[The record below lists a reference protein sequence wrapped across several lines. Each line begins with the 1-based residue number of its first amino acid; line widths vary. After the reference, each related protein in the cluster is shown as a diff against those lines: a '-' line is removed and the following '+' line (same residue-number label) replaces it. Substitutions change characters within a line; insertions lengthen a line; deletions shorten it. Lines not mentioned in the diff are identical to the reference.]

1 MGTVIY
7 EISTSLDGFT
17 TAADPTMEE
26 PMGVGGQ
33 QLFAWASGPDEAGK
47 RLLLASG
54 QRTGASIAG
63 RRTYDTSIADW
74 KADWPGGDLRTP
86 TFIVSHTIPD
96 DVPEGGVYTFVSS
109 PLEAV
114 EAARQVAGDR
124 SVDVFSSSIGNELLR
139 PGPWTR
145 SVCMSPRCC
154 SGPGQPCSRACR
166 DTSSSSSSVWNRPR
180 RRPICDT
187 ASSHSPAERQG
198 SLAETRTL
206 RHDRT
211 MRSGH
216 MVIG

>member
-1 MGTVIY
+1 MGKVIY

-139 PGPWTR
+139 AGAVDEIHLYVAPVLFGTGTALFE
-145 SVCMSPRCC
+145 SLPRHVQLEQL
-154 SGPGQPCSRACR
+154 GVEQ
-166 DTSSSSSSVWNRPR
+166 
-180 RRPICDT
+180 T
-187 ASSHSPAERQG
+187 AKA
-198 SLAETRTL
+198 TYL
-206 RHDRT
+206 RYR
-211 MRSGH
+211 
-216 MVIG
+216 VVE

>member
-33 QLFAWASGPDEAGK
+33 QLFAWAAGPDEAGK

-74 KADWPGGDLRTP
+74 KADGPGGDLRTP

-139 PGPWTR
+139 AGAVDEIHLYVAPVLFGTGTALFE
-145 SVCMSPRCC
+145 SLPRHVQLEQL
-154 SGPGQPCSRACR
+154 GVEQ
-166 DTSSSSSSVWNRPR
+166 
-180 RRPICDT
+180 T
-187 ASSHSPAERQG
+187 AKA
-198 SLAETRTL
+198 TYL
-206 RHDRT
+206 RYR
-211 MRSGH
+211 
-216 MVIG
+216 VVA

>member
-26 PMGVGGQ
+26 PMGVGGQQ

-74 KADWPGGDLRTP
+74 KADGPGGDLRTP

-96 DVPEGGVYTFVSS
+96 DVPEGGVYSFVSS

-139 PGPWTR
+139 AGAVDEIHLYVAPVLFGTGTALFE
-145 SVCMSPRCC
+145 SLPRHVQLEQL
-154 SGPGQPCSRACR
+154 GVEQ
-166 DTSSSSSSVWNRPR
+166 
-180 RRPICDT
+180 T
-187 ASSHSPAERQG
+187 AKA
-198 SLAETRTL
+198 TYL
-206 RHDRT
+206 RYR
-211 MRSGH
+211 
-216 MVIG
+216 VVA

>member
-74 KADWPGGDLRTP
+74 KADGPGGDLRTP

-114 EAARQVAGDR
+114 EAARQVAGDC

-139 PGPWTR
+139 AGAVDEIHLYVAPVLFGTGTALFE
-145 SVCMSPRCC
+145 SLPRHVQLEQL
-154 SGPGQPCSRACR
+154 GVEQ
-166 DTSSSSSSVWNRPR
+166 
-180 RRPICDT
+180 T
-187 ASSHSPAERQG
+187 AKA
-198 SLAETRTL
+198 TYL
-206 RHDRT
+206 RYR
-211 MRSGH
+211 
-216 MVIG
+216 VVE